1 MKIIHAL
8 FSDINNCIYCKKN
21 HCIIKLIEGK
31 SPCLRCDKF
40 RGALNGNG
48 CECEWDDYD
57 FKTDVAIYDHIA
69 EFERVTS
76 FGEYNTKERIA
87 LWKEKNDEA
96 HKLYDEQKRV
106 TIWDLLRE
114 FSQILEN
121 DEYRAIEN
129 IGKSGSFSDE
139 DLADYIDELTEAFLY
154 SKKYNKWLHRFNRL
168 VRGIENDTE
177 IY

>member
-1 MKIIHAL
+1 MILRLENHGICVAPIVFVAPPNKGS
-8 FSDINNCIYCKKN
+8 FSKPNIFISSAW
-21 HCIIKLIEGK
+21 E
-31 SPCLRCDKF
+31 
-40 RGALNGNG
+40 
-48 CECEWDDYD
+48 DYD
-57 FKTDVAIYDHIA
+57 FKNDVAIYDHIA